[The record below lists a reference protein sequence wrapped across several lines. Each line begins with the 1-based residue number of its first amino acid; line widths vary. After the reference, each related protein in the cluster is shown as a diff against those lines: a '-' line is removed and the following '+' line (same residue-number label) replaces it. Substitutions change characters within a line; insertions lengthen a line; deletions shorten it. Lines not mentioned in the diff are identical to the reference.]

1 VHHDNEPVTLATIAE
16 AVGVHVS
23 TVSRVL
29 RSQTPRTD
37 AALRIVQTARD
48 LGYTPH
54 QAAASLRTR
63 NSKFVGVLL
72 PRLTDYVPARIYE
85 GVDDAAVRAGYATV
99 IAKSG
104 DDPSRR
110 LDRLEAL
117 LALRVDGVIVCDARM
132 RGDQV
137 VEELKRRGVPFVLAS
152 RRARGQ
158 VSATTNDLRGGAL
171 AAEHLA
177 VLGHERIGVVAG
189 PQYLST
195 GFERLQ
201 GFVSELKKRDISL
214 PDRLVVPS
222 DFDVNAAIVSA
233 RHLLSLDAGLT
244 AVFAANDEAA
254 VGVMGAL
261 REHGLRVGADVAVV
275 GYNDLPSS
283 AYLPVPLTSVSSP
296 MYEVGKAAAELL
308 IRKLHGNDQVKSVRL
323 APHLVARQST
333 QRTGA

>member
-1 VHHDNEPVTLATIAE
+1 LRHENEPVTLASIAE

-37 AALRIVQTARD
+37 TAIRIVETARD

-54 QAAASLRTR
+54 RAAASLRTR
-63 NSKFVGVLL
+63 NSKLIGVLL

-85 GVDDAAVRAGYATV
+85 GVDDAASTAGYTTV

-104 DDPSRR
+104 DDPSHR

-117 LALRVDGVIVCDARM
+117 LALRVDGVIVCDARL
-132 RGDQV
+132 RDDQV
-137 VEELKRRGVPFVLAS
+137 VEELRRRGVPCILAS
-152 RRARGQ
+152 RRVRGQ

-171 AAEHLA
+171 AAEHL
-177 VLGHERIGVVAG
+177 VGLGHERIGVVAG
-189 PQYLST
+189 PQHLST
-195 GFERLQ
+195 GLERLQ
-201 GFVSELKKRDISL
+201 GFAAELKKRGLPL
-214 PDRLVVPS
+214 PDRLVAPS
-222 DFDVNAAIVSA
+222 DFDVNAALVSA
-233 RHLLSLDAGLT
+233 RHLLTLDTGLT
-244 AVFAANDEAA
+244 AIFAANDEAA

-275 GYNDLPSS
+275 GYNDLPFS

-296 MYEVGKAAAELL
+296 MYEVGRAAAELL
-308 IRKLHGNDQVKSVRL
+308 IRKLHGDDQLKSVRL

-333 QRTGA
+333 KR